1 MYNFGGII
9 EQSKDFDSYV
19 ERYNF
24 LQNQLA
30 KAKAHFDTK
39 KNDIEPNKTLTVQL
53 GNDQTKPFS
62 NFPIQSNPKKE
73 THATIFKNDLNAF
86 ETALKSE
93 LSRIDDFVLIE
104 QIVLEYK
111 NKPQPEQL
119 AYLYK
124 CKHNF
129 KTDIDVNH
137 ALNNENYTYNPKPD
151 KWGLKLVKRIIK
163 ELKHPR
169 KPQPSNITKKLSLNP
184 NFDDPQAQI
193 KTIHENSKTL
203 FNATLE
209 QWQNLF
215 SENIQPFDKPIE
227 LAKGISKADL
237 RVFIDDLKYHGFIR
251 TGSFL
256 KVLQQVNAFSING
269 KTLTA
274 HDYKTANNGK
284 NYPNTRNCDKVKEV
298 FKALKVED

>member
-1 MYNFGGII
+1 MYDFGGVI

-19 ERYNF
+19 ERRNF

-62 NFPIQSNPKKE
+62 NFTIQSNPKKE

-93 LSRIDDFVLIE
+93 LSKIDDFVLIE

-119 AYLYK
+119 EYLYK

-151 KWGLKLVKRIIK
+151 KWGLKLVQRVIK
-163 ELKHPR
+163 ELKQ
-169 KPQPSNITKKLSLNP
+169 PQPLNSTKKLSLNP
-184 NFDDPQAQI
+184 NFDDPQGQI
-193 KTIHENSKTL
+193 KTIHENSTDL
-203 FNATLE
+203 FDATLE

-215 SENIQPFDKPIE
+215 SENIQVFTKPIPLKE
-227 LAKGISKADL
+227 SITIMDL
-237 RVFIDDLKYHGFIR
+237 RL
-251 TGSFL
+251 FL
-256 KVLQQVNAFSING
+256 DTLHSKGLIKNKRFNKLLENINAFSING
-269 KTLTA
+269 NTIKA
-274 HDYKTANNGK
+274 KSYADAIQNQ
-284 NYPNTRNCDKVKEV
+284 NYPNTTNRNKIDEI
-298 FKALKVED
+298 FTSLNLD